1 MGRWKRELQN
11 GSFCIINKTWPIWIA
26 VFVCQPNTTSDIP
39 LPLDL
44 SFSLSL
50 SLCQPPMPTL
60 VNMLW
65 RKLEIHVSEYTARKD
80 KKKAVCPWILK
91 WGLKRSNRRCRRE
104 NCTRN
109 KFAKTKCNCFFFLPC
124 FHFPSQNLSFSFRFG
139 NSTAFSTRYSGCKN
153 FHFWGNSFVAV
164 DRYTCTSAEG
174 RSNWS
179 LGHCCQT
186 HNARG
191 ILYKWKQR

>member
-26 VFVCQPNTTSDIP
+26 VFVCQPNTISDIP
-39 LPLDL
+39 LSLEL

-80 KKKAVCPWILK
+80 EKKKAVCPWILK
-91 WGLKRSNRRCRRE
+91 WRPKRSYRRCRRD

-109 KFAKTKCNCFFFLPC
+109 KFAKSKCNFFPNFLVFIPLLKI
-124 FHFPSQNLSFSFRFG
+124 FLSLSDLVTSRYLPPD
-139 NSTAFSTRYSGCKN
+139 TAGERILI
-153 FHFWGNSFVAV
+153 
-164 DRYTCTSAEG
+164 
-174 RSNWS
+174 
-179 LGHCCQT
+179 LGE
-186 HNARG
+186 
-191 ILYKWKQR
+191 ILLLP